1 MRILLSVIVTLLIS
15 IHSVW
20 AATPR
25 FKDGTPQQY
34 TVVKGDTLWGISSR
48 FLDSPWLWPEIWQA
62 NPQISNPHLIF
73 PGDVLGFVYVDGKPR
88 ITTISRGAASRTVK
102 LTPRARI
109 SSIDTAIP
117 AIPLDAISSFL
128 TGSRIMERSELEAS
142 PYVLIGKEGHIVT
155 GAGDT
160 VYARGSV
167 GATSSVGIYRPSKVY
182 TDPDTGE
189 HLGLEAREIGLAR
202 VSAVNGQVLTLSI
215 RRSREEILQGD
226 RLLPTD
232 DRIITST
239 YHPSVSKHPLHGK
252 MIAVMNGVNN
262 IGQYDV
268 VVINRGKREG
278 VEEGNVLAIYKSG
291 GLVRDPYTSEKIEL
305 PSEKAGLLMVFR
317 TFDKVSYALILKAL
331 RPLALM
337 DEVKNP
343 RF

>member
-1 MRILLSVIVTLLIS
+1 MLLSVIVTLLVS
-15 IHSVW
+15 VNSVW

-34 TVVKGDTLWGISSR
+34 TVVKGDTLWGISAR

-62 NPQISNPHLIF
+62 NPQIDNPHLIY

-102 LTPRARI
+102 LTPKARI

-128 TGSRIMERSELEAS
+128 TGSRIVDGAELGTS
-142 PYVLIGKEGHIVT
+142 SYVLAGKEGHIVS

-160 VYARGSV
+160 VYARGDA
-167 GATSSVGIYRPSKVY
+167 GIHSSVGIYRPGRRY
-182 TDPDTGE
+182 IDPDTGE
-189 HLGLEAREIGLAR
+189 YLGLEAKEIGVAS
-202 VSAVNGQVLTLSI
+202 VEAVNGEVLTLSVK
-215 RRSREEILQGD
+215 RSREEILQGD

-239 YHPSVSKHPLHGK
+239 YHPSVAKTPLEGK

-268 VVINRGKREG
+268 VVINRGRRDGMK
-278 VEEGNVLAIYKSG
+278 EGNVMAIYKSG
-291 GLVRDPYTSEKIEL
+291 GLVRDPYTSEKVEL
-305 PSEKAGLLMVFR
+305 PSEQAGMLMVFR
-317 TFDKVSYALILKAL
+317 TFDKVSYALILRAL

-337 DEVKNP
+337 DKVKNP